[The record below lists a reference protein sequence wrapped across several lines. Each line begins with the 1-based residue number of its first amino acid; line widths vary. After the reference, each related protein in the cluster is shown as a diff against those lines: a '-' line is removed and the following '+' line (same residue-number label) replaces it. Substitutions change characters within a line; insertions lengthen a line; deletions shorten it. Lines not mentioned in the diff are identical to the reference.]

1 MNQAWLTVVV
11 AVITS
16 LTGMFSP
23 VVPKMIER
31 RHSDEA
37 EKRRALE
44 VLAPKLNDQAQELWN
59 INRKLMRAYWD
70 RHLLDVELENRS
82 TPGED
87 EWFAIY
93 SDRDSRIEGNIEE
106 FKGKLGYCEKAVEK
120 LLFSFSIKF
129 PEAAGCARVLISSS
143 NPLPE
148 QDPFDQNVFRKS
160 LESKFVGSDENAILS
175 SVDDQTRLSAV
186 KTFTEMISSELQK
199 NK

>member
-23 VVPKMIER
+23 VVPKMLER
-31 RHSDEA
+31 RHSEDT
-37 EKRRALE
+37 EKRRTLE
-44 VLAPKLNDQAQELWN
+44 GLAPKLNDQAQELWN
-59 INRKLMRAYWD
+59 INRKLLRAYWD
-70 RHLLDVELENRS
+70 RHLLDVELENKP
-82 TPGED
+82 TPDDE
-87 EWFAIY
+87 EWFMLY
-93 SDRDSRIEGNIEE
+93 DERNKRIEGNVEE
-106 FKGKLGYCEKAVEK
+106 FKEKLEYCEKATEK

-129 PEAAGCARVLISSS
+129 PKASECARMLISSS

-160 LESKFVGSDENAILS
+160 LESKFEGTDEYAILS
-175 SVDDQTRLSAV
+175 SADEQARLAAVDA
-186 KTFTEMISSELQK
+186 FTEMVSLELQK